1 MARRALTN
9 KVLMYGIIAFL
20 LGAIGLI
27 IYFKLA
33 TCPFLS
39 LVHGGSVFRAAA
51 SQVPASCDGGR
62 GMVGCLELVLLLDS
76 DDQLPQETDA
86 LLHPCQQ

>member
-27 IYFKLA
+27 IYFK
-33 TCPFLS
+33 
-39 LVHGGSVFRAAA
+39 VK
-51 SQVPASCDGGR
+51 
-62 GMVGCLELVLLLDS
+62 
-76 DDQLPQETDA
+76 
-86 LLHPCQQ
+86 